1 MKRVSIL
8 LLFLFF
14 AGEIFA
20 QQNFLKNDQ
29 SLLNYRVTGSA
40 DLNLAEPETT
50 SLDEYPEP
58 GSVFRRS
65 LMVPGWGQVINRQV
79 WKVPIV
85 YGLFTGIGYYTY
97 LLHNTYRDYR
107 AAFYNA
113 VRGEDTD
120 FKFGPT
126 PDRLVGIN
134 ENQLRSQRNSLRN
147 QRDFMFVVMGL
158 AYLLNAVD
166 AYVFAHMRSFD
177 VSDDLSA
184 RTTIGPAILADHS
197 PGLSL
202 NITFYSR

>member
-20 QQNFLKNDQ
+20 QQHFLKNDQ

-158 AYLLNAVD
+158 AYMLNAVD

-184 RTTIGPAILADHS
+184 RTTIGPAIFADHS